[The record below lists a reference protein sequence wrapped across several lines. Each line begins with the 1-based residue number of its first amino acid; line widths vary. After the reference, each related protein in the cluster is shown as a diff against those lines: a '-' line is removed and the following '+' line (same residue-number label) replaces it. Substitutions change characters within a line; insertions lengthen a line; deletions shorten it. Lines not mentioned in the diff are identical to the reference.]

1 MGMSVSGKRIVVTGA
16 ANGCG
21 IGSVRGLLAAGATVF
36 ATDIDEGAGARLR
49 AEHDVGDRLAY
60 ACMDVSDRDAVFAT
74 IEAAAARMGGIDG
87 LVNSAG
93 IVISGKPEEATPDDF
108 TRVYAVHVM
117 GTVNTNQA
125 VFPHLCRAGGG
136 AIVNFASIAGIRG
149 MKGFSVYG
157 SAKGAVAA
165 WTRNVALEWGEHNIR
180 LNAVVPAM
188 ESRMTDIARATR
200 TPEELEQLYEATRK
214 ATAIRGALGD
224 PTRDLAPLIALLV
237 GDGGSYITGQ
247 SIAVDG
253 GMMMMGS

>member
-1 MGMSVSGKRIVVTGA
+1 MSAAGKRIIVTGA

-36 ATDIDEGAGARLR
+36 ATDIEDGAGEALR
-49 AEHDVGDRLAY
+49 AGHDVGDRLSY
-60 ACMDVSDRDAVFAT
+60 ARMDVSERDAVFAT
-74 IEAAAARMGGIDG
+74 VEQAAARMGGIDG

-93 IVISGKPEEATPDDF
+93 IVISGKPEDATMADF
-108 TRVYAVHVM
+108 DCIYAVHVK

-157 SAKGAVAA
+157 SAKGAIAA

-180 LNAVVPAM
+180 LNTVVPAM
-188 ESRMTDIARATR
+188 ESKMTDTARATR
-200 TPEELEQLYEATRK
+200 SPEELEQLFEATRK

-224 PTRDLAPLIALLV
+224 PTRDLAPLIVLLV